1 MEPAGSFWQEGA
13 HLSVL
18 RRCGD
23 GVKPLGREGT
33 GSGPG
38 DTMTK
43 TTVGGSQLWQLTQNT
58 QGPVAAA

>member
-1 MEPAGSFWQEGA
+1 MILLKLQKASNQ
-13 HLSVL
+13 
-18 RRCGD
+18 
-23 GVKPLGREGT
+23 PLGREGT

-43 TTVGGSQLWQLTQNT
+43 TTAGGFQLWQLTQNT